1 MRCVSRHT
9 GNAERIGSN
18 DRFRNA
24 QDADGTNHLPPLS
37 GATWRAGVVTVARNG
52 GLRFFGH
59 VEIAALKF
67 VNNPGSSRL
76 RKGAT
81 AGLSGN
87 AKRKPPQSVL
97 VV

>member
-1 MRCVSRHT
+1 MSRHLRAVLFS
-9 GNAERIGSN
+9 GFQGFCYHPLNAPKPYKTRGFVWYWAISV
-18 DRFRNA
+18 DF
-24 QDADGTNHLPPLS
+24 L
-37 GATWRAGVVTVARNG
+37 
-52 GLRFFGH
+52 GH